1 MILAGPF
8 GLHLLPNALTRL
20 QRFAANND
28 KIALAERAKGADLLG
43 FLSSIGRNGLVV
55 PTYPVD
61 ARKCH

>member
-1 MILAGPF
+1 MGSPTIA
-8 GLHLLPNALTRL
+8 RV
-20 QRFAANND
+20 QRFAAD
-28 KIALAERAKGADLLG
+28 IDRIALAERAKGSDLLG